1 MQHFPEIQLTYQEA
15 RVLGCLL
22 EKEILTPGNYP
33 LTHNSLLIACNQTS
47 SRDPITHFTG
57 EEVSEALRGL
67 SEKYLVEKTLGGRAP
82 KFEHCLQDVLS
93 MQPSERAVLT
103 ILLLRGLQSAG
114 EIRQRTD
121 RLHNFSSLDEV
132 EETLTWFTEYPHGPL
147 VRRIPVGEGRR
158 VETFAHLLSPAAA
171 DSPSFAGAHPAAA
184 DDPAEND
191 WRVAIEERL
200 ASLESEIAE
209 LKAGQSRDPS
219 M

>member
-1 MQHFPEIQLTYQEA
+1 MQHFPEIQLTFQEA

-22 EKEILTPGNYP
+22 EKELLTPGSNP

-57 EEVSEALRGL
+57 EEVAEALRGL

-82 KFEHCLQDVLS
+82 KFGHCLQDVLGT
-93 MQPSERAVLT
+93 QPSERAVLT
-103 ILLLRGLQSAG
+103 ILLLRGPQSAG

-121 RLHNFSSLDEV
+121 RLHTFSSLDEV
-132 EETLTWFTEYPHGPL
+132 EETLTWFIEYPHGPL

-158 VETFAHLLSPAAA
+158 VESFAHLLSPAAA
-171 DSPSFAGAHPAAA
+171 DSPTFTSAPSAASET
-184 DDPAEND
+184 PAEQQD
-191 WRVAIEERL
+191 WRAVIEARL

-209 LKAGQSRDPS
+209 LKGRDSLMNP
-219 M
+219 